1 MAGAGV
7 TVVLLGLVL
16 STLFGSSGLLVLPVT
31 SMAGLAGAGVA
42 VVLLGLVLSA
52 LFGSSGLLVLPATS
66 VAGLVGPDRSQR

>member
-1 MAGAGV
+1 LIGSAIVVAETGLLV
-7 TVVLLGLVL
+7 SVLL
-16 STLFGSSGLLVLPVT
+16 GSSGLLVLPVT